1 MKKLLKRIL
10 PRPLFTL
17 YYEFWALLGAL
28 IYRFPSRHIRVI
40 GVTGTNGKTS
50 TVHLATYVLEEG
62 GHKVASIS
70 SVRFKIGDKEW
81 KNTLKMTMP
90 GRMAI
95 QRFLRQAV
103 DAGCDVMI
111 LEVTSEGIAQRRHK
125 YITYE
130 AAVFTNLTPEHI
142 ESHGS
147 FELYKKAKGEL
158 FAACGN
164 IHIINISDKHADYF
178 LQFPAKKIM
187 RYEGLFM
194 EGNRAAARAIAFAWG
209 MSETDIEKAL
219 TNAPQTP
226 GRMEVV
232 ARNPF
237 TVIVDYAHTPDA
249 LKKTYQAIS
258 KTYNLKTT
266 NHKLICVLGSAGG
279 GRDRWKRPEV
289 GKIAA
294 EYCDEIILTNEDP
307 YDEDPVSIL
316 HEVESGIKTYNLKPI
331 NYKLILDRRK
341 AIRAALQAATAGDVV
356 IITGKGSE
364 PLMMTKEGPVRWD
377 DRDIVREELPQV

>member
-28 IYRFPSRHIRVI
+28 IYRFPSHDIRVI

-50 TVHLATYVLEEG
+50 TVHLTTHILEEAG
-62 GHKVASIS
+62 YKVASIS

-90 GRMAI
+90 GRLAI
-95 QRFLRQAV
+95 QKFLRRAV
-103 DAGCDVMI
+103 YAGCDVVI
-111 LEVTSEGIAQRRHK
+111 LEVTSEGIVQRRHK
-125 YITYE
+125 YITFDT
-130 AAVFTNLTPEHI
+130 AVFTNLTPEHI

-164 IHIINISDKHADYF
+164 IHIINMSDKYADYF

-187 RYEGLFM
+187 RYEGFYM
-194 EGNRAAARAIAFAWG
+194 EGNRAAARAIALAYG
-209 MSETDIEKAL
+209 VQEHVIAKAL
-219 TNAPQTP
+219 ASAPQTP

-232 ARNPF
+232 VHGPV

-249 LKKTYQAIS
+249 LEKTYKAIS
-258 KTYNLKTT
+258 KTYNLKSQ
-266 NHKLICVLGSAGG
+266 NSNLICVLGSAGG
-279 GRDRWKRPEV
+279 GRDTWKRRDM

-294 EYCDEIILTNEDP
+294 EYCDTIILTNEDP

-316 HEVESGIKTYNLKPI
+316 HEVESGIKTT

-341 AIRAALQAATAGDVV
+341 AIRAALRAARSGDVV

-364 PLMMTKEGPVRWD
+364 PLMMTKEGPTPWD
-377 DRDIVREELPQV
+377 DRAVVREEFPHV